1 VYDGIES
8 RAEFHLQ
15 EEESARKSAF
25 EPQPAPGKPILVPSA
40 AQFYHAKRFHNPV
53 HKRVYVLGMIHDC
66 GVPLIL
72 GLTAIAVLLN
82 HILRNS

>member
-1 VYDGIES
+1 
-8 RAEFHLQ
+8 
-15 EEESARKSAF
+15 
-25 EPQPAPGKPILVPSA
+25 
-40 AQFYHAKRFHNPV
+40 
-53 HKRVYVLGMIHDC
+53 LGMIHDC